1 MGHGLCQDVNAP
13 LLITKRGMLRAATL
27 PISMDRVLRELLE
40 AVALAVIIFLLIHSS
55 VRNFKVE
62 GSSMDPT
69 LESGQHLIVN
79 KLVYFQ
85 LDMDRL
91 SRIVPFWQSDTSDVR
106 YAIHPPERG
115 DVIVF
120 HFPRDTSKDF
130 VKRVIGLP
138 GELVEIRHG
147 EVYIDGRLL
156 QEPYLSHI
164 DSSRVSPT
172 LLDEKE
178 YFVLGDNRRTSN
190 DSRVWGPVP
199 ESHVLGKVWL
209 VYWPFSDMRL
219 VSDIGELV
227 PPIPH

>member
-1 MGHGLCQDVNAP
+1 
-13 LLITKRGMLRAATL
+13 
-27 PISMDRVLRELLE
+27 MDRVFRELLE

-79 KLVYFQ
+79 KIVYFQ

-91 SRIVPFWQSDTSDVR
+91 SRIIPFWQSGTADVR
-106 YAIHPPERG
+106 YAIQPPERG

-147 EVYIDGRLL
+147 EVYIDGLLL

-164 DSSRVSPT
+164 DTSRVSPT
-172 LLDEKE
+172 LLDDKE

>member
-1 MGHGLCQDVNAP
+1 
-13 LLITKRGMLRAATL
+13 
-27 PISMDRVLRELLE
+27 MDRVFRELLE
-40 AVALAVIIFLLIHSS
+40 AVVLAVIIFLLIHSS

-91 SRIVPFWQSDTSDVR
+91 SRIIPFWQSGANGAR
-106 YAIHPPERG
+106 YAIRPPERG

-138 GELVEIRHG
+138 GEQVEIRHG
-147 EVYIDGRLL
+147 EVYINGRLL

-178 YFVLGDNRRTSN
+178 YFVLGDNRHTSN

-199 ESHVLGKVWL
+199 ESHVLGMVWL

-219 VSDIGELV
+219 ISDIGELV
-227 PPIPH
+227 PPLPY

>member
-1 MGHGLCQDVNAP
+1 M
-13 LLITKRGMLRAATL
+13 
-27 PISMDRVLRELLE
+27 LE
-40 AVALAVIIFLLIHSS
+40 AIVLAVIIFLLIHSS

-91 SRIVPFWQSDTSDVR
+91 SRIIPFWQSTATDAR

-130 VKRVIGLP
+130 VKRVVGLP
-138 GELVEIRHG
+138 GEEVEIRHG
-147 EVYIDGRLL
+147 EVYIGGQLL

-164 DSSRVSPT
+164 DTSRTGPT
-172 LLDEKE
+172 TLGEKE

-190 DSRVWGPVP
+190 DSRVWGPVH

-209 VYWPFSDMRL
+209 VYWPFSDARL
-219 VSDIGELV
+219 VSNIGELV
-227 PPIPH
+227 PPIPR